1 MKTNKEKNLAY
12 DAQASAKISPKQPEY
27 DFTALEA
34 VIKQWVTMNE
44 QTWTLCPSIRSL
56 WS

>member
-1 MKTNKEKNLAY
+1 MKTNKEKNLEH
-12 DAQASAKISPKQPEY
+12 DARQQAKVRPKQPEY

-44 QTWTLCPSIRSL
+44 QT
-56 WS
+56 